1 MLTLVKLVQSIVKA
15 LHSDGTPGQVALGM
29 ALGSI
34 IGLTPLMN
42 LHNAVVLGL
51 IIILNVSFPGAML
64 GIAAFTPFGF
74 LLDPL
79 FDAVGRR
86 LLVDTPALT
95 PLWTSLANT
104 PVVPLTNFNN
114 TVVLG
119 SVAVSLALLVPL
131 YFALRW
137 GVARYRATI
146 GERIRRSAWYR
157 AVTASKAYNVYRLF
171 RPET

>member
-15 LHSDGTPGQVALGM
+15 LHSEGTPGQVALGL
-29 ALGSI
+29 ALGSVV
-34 IGLTPLMN
+34 GLTPLMN

-64 GIAAFTPFGF
+64 GIAVFTPFGF

-79 FDAVGRR
+79 CDAVGRR
-86 LLVDTPALT
+86 LLMDTPALT
-95 PLWTSLANT
+95 PLWTSLSNT

-119 SVAVSLALLVPL
+119 SVAVSLALFLPIL
-131 YFALRW
+131 IGARW
-137 GVARYRATI
+137 GVARYRATV
-146 GERIRRSAWYR
+146 GERIRRSAWYQ

-171 RPET
+171 RPEA

>member
-1 MLTLVKLVQSIVKA
+1 VLTLVKLVQSIVKA

-29 ALGSI
+29 ALGAI
-34 IGLTPLMN
+34 VGLTPLMN
-42 LHNAVVLGL
+42 LHNAVLLGL

-64 GIAAFTPFGF
+64 GIALFTPFGF

-79 FDAVGRR
+79 FDLVGRR
-86 LLVDTPALT
+86 LLVDTPALA

-131 YFALRW
+131 YFGLRW

-146 GERIRRSAWYR
+146 GERIRRSAWYK